1 MAALLAASIGAVAA
15 SALVAVLS
23 AGDVFEVAAAA
34 TVGVAAVS
42 VPLLR
47 LEG

>member
-1 MAALLAASIGAVAA
+1 MAALLASSVGAVAA
-15 SALVAVLS
+15 SALVAVIS
-23 AGDVFEVAAAA
+23 PGGVFAVAAAA
-34 TVGVAAVS
+34 TVGVAVVS